1 MEKYRKIAYF
11 GASALVVLL
20 SLYIFLR
27 YALKILLPFLVS
39 FSIAFISRPLIDRIC
54 KHTRLKR
61 SAVSVVVMFLLLFVI
76 AYFIFLSF
84 SAAITQLGNLI
95 FDLTEQLSGENN
107 YITDFIGFLESLR
120 LKFPF
125 LDTSIID
132 DGSSVYS
139 MATEMV
145 SEALKAAGVKIT
157 SYLAGVIAALPSA
170 FITGGV
176 IILSLFYF
184 SKDYDSISVYVKSLF
199 PQSAREKMSGIKN
212 NILSVVLK
220 YFKSYFILLL
230 LTFSE
235 LFVGFLFLKIEN
247 AFVLA
252 AIIAV
257 VDILPVLGV
266 GIVLLPWALIA
277 FVGGNTPLF
286 MGLLILYAAVYFLR
300 QIEEPRIVGKQM
312 NVHPL
317 FALFTMYAGLKIAG
331 VGGMILGP
339 FLAFVI
345 KTVYDSF
352 KNKKDIENEKNL

>member
-11 GASALVVLL
+11 GISALVIFAAVYLL
-20 SLYIFLR
+20 LR
-27 YALKILLPFLVS
+27 YVLGILLPFLIS
-39 FSIAFISRPLIDRIC
+39 FFIALISRPLIDRIC
-54 KHTRLKR
+54 RHTRLKK
-61 SAVSVVVMFLLLFVI
+61 SAVSVTVMFFILFVT
-76 AYFIFLSF
+76 AYFIFLIC

-95 FDLTEQLSGENN
+95 YSVTEQLSGENN
-107 YITDFIGFLESLR
+107 YVTDFLDFIESVR

-125 LDTSIID
+125 LDTNIIG
-132 DGSSVYS
+132 DGKSVYS
-139 MATEMV
+139 MAVEMI
-145 SEALKAAGVKIT
+145 SEALKSVGIKIT
-157 SYLAGVIAALPSA
+157 SYLAGILAALPSIL
-170 FITGGV
+170 ITGGV

-184 SKDYDSISVYVKSLF
+184 SKDYDRIKAYIKNLI
-199 PQSAREKMSGIKN
+199 PISAREKMAGVKN
-212 NILSVVLK
+212 DILSVVLK

-247 AFVLA
+247 AFILA

-266 GIVLLPWALIA
+266 GVVLLPWAFIA
-277 FVGGNTPLF
+277 FVGGNTSLF

-300 QIEEPRIVGKQM
+300 QIEEPKIVGKQM

-331 VGGMILGP
+331 IGGMVIGP

>member
-1 MEKYRKIAYF
+1 
-11 GASALVVLL
+11 
-20 SLYIFLR
+20 
-27 YALKILLPFLVS
+27 
-39 FSIAFISRPLIDRIC
+39 
-54 KHTRLKR
+54 
-61 SAVSVVVMFLLLFVI
+61 
-76 AYFIFLSF
+76 
-84 SAAITQLGNLI
+84 
-95 FDLTEQLSGENN
+95 
-107 YITDFIGFLESLR
+107 
-120 LKFPF
+120 
-125 LDTSIID
+125 
-132 DGSSVYS
+132 
-139 MATEMV
+139 MV

-266 GIVLLPWALIA
+266 GIVLLPWALVA

>member
-11 GASALVVLL
+11 GASALVILA
-20 SLYIFLR
+20 SSYIFLR
-27 YALKILLPFLVS
+27 YALKILLPFLIS
-39 FSIAFISRPLIDRIC
+39 FFIAFISRPLVDRIC
-54 KHTRLKR
+54 RHTRMKR
-61 SAVSVVVMFLLLFVI
+61 SAVSVVVMFLILFI
-76 AYFIFLSF
+76 TAYFIFLSF

-95 FDLTEQLSGENN
+95 ASVTEQLSGENN

-125 LDTSIID
+125 LDTSIIGD
-132 DGSSVYS
+132 DSSVYS
-139 MATEMV
+139 MATEMIT
-145 SEALKAAGVKIT
+145 EALKSAGIKIT
-157 SYLAGVIAALPSA
+157 SYLAGIIAALPSIL
-170 FITGGV
+170 ITGGV

-184 SKDYDSISVYVKSLF
+184 SKDYDSINAYVRNLF
-199 PQSAREKMSGIKN
+199 PVSVRKRMAGIKN
-212 NILSVVLK
+212 DILGVVLR

-230 LTFSE
+230 LTFAE

-331 VGGMILGP
+331 IGGMVAAP

-345 KTVYDSF
+345 KTVYESF
-352 KNKKDIENEKNL
+352 KNKKDIENEENL